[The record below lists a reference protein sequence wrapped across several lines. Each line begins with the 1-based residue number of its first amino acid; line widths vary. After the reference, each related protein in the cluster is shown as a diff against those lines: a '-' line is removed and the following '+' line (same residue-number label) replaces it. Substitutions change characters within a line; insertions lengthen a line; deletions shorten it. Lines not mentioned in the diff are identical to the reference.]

1 MIYDKKEE
9 ERKIKEIV
17 MEKKQ
22 RIKTKAKIKKK
33 GKN

>member
-1 MIYDKKEE
+1 MIYDRKKK

-17 MEKKQ
+17 IKKKQ

-33 GKN
+33 RKN